1 LERVHGQAKQELPAA
16 AIRVRGLTKVY
27 GGRRGQTGKRALD
40 GVDLDIPRGTLFGLL
55 GPNGAGKSTL
65 INILAQLVNPTAGTA
80 EIWGHDL
87 AKAPRRAA
95 SAIGVVPQE
104 LNLDAFFTPRELLDF
119 QAGLYGVPP
128 KERRTEE
135 LLATVGL
142 TERADSYARALSGGM
157 RRRLMVAKAMVHSP
171 PILVLDEP
179 TAGVDIELRQ
189 SLWTH
194 IRGLKRSGVT
204 VLLTTHY
211 LEEAQELCDTIAIIN
226 HGKLIACD
234 STSALLHR
242 LDRKELTITLE
253 ADLAEV
259 PEPLRRFQVHL
270 ATPRRLVFHY
280 RPSTARIGDILE
292 AVRGAGLAIA
302 DLSTYES
309 DLEDLFLHLTGSRA
323 TGPTREAAP

>member
-1 LERVHGQAKQELPAA
+1 MHGQAKQELPAA

-128 KERRTEE
+128 KEPDVKESET
-135 LLATVGL
+135 
-142 TERADSYARALSGGM
+142 RARSNNPGCL
-157 RRRLMVAKAMVHSP
+157 KAP
-171 PILVLDEP
+171 
-179 TAGVDIELRQ
+179 
-189 SLWTH
+189 
-194 IRGLKRSGVT
+194 
-204 VLLTTHY
+204 
-211 LEEAQELCDTIAIIN
+211 
-226 HGKLIACD
+226 
-234 STSALLHR
+234 
-242 LDRKELTITLE
+242 
-253 ADLAEV
+253 
-259 PEPLRRFQVHL
+259 
-270 ATPRRLVFHY
+270 
-280 RPSTARIGDILE
+280 
-292 AVRGAGLAIA
+292 
-302 DLSTYES
+302 
-309 DLEDLFLHLTGSRA
+309 
-323 TGPTREAAP
+323 APV